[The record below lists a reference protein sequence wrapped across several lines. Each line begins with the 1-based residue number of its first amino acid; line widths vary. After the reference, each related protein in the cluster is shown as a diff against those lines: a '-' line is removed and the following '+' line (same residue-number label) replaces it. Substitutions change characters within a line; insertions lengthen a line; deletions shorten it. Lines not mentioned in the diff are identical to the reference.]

1 MAADLTKPIPSVLPI
16 PESTMRRSLRFQ
28 DAARVYIHQRDV
40 DLVALAKRFNCGYRA
55 LWRVKNEDDWDG
67 FASELLSRSI
77 GSVIDFTGQAL
88 ERTKRQL
95 DLIEAE
101 VTTQCNLVEFLGVQ
115 RTRCVDQLKELTPG
129 TKAYSAAVGSL
140 AKIRQEI
147 EEITGLDL
155 MRSEVSALR
164 LDRAKKSSMPKAVGN
179 GTVVDL

>member
-1 MAADLTKPIPSVLPI
+1 MATCLPLPAGSILPI
-16 PESTMRRSLRFQ
+16 PEATTRRALRFQ

-40 DLVALAKRFNCGYRA
+40 DLVGLAKRFNCGYRA

-95 DLIEAE
+95 ALIDSE
-101 VTTQCNLVEFLGVQ
+101 VTAQCGLIEFLGAQ
-115 RTRCVDQLKELTPG
+115 RDRCVEQLKELTPG
-129 TKAYSAAVGSL
+129 TKAYSAAIGSL

-147 EEITGLDL
+147 EEIVGLDDL
-155 MRSEVSALR
+155 KSEVSVLR
-164 LDRAKKSSMPKAVGN
+164 LDRAKKASSSSGPGS
-179 GTVVDL
+179 GRVVDL